1 MCYHYT
7 CSIYNFFNQKARSWA
22 EYFSFLYC
30 DDCVKFSERSVENSK
45 ITRAKRVLMPNL
57 NMRAAWEEQFLNLH
71 SRTKMLYTHFS
82 FRLQICFLAD
92 IPSSG
97 ISSSGHLV
105 QQTFRITSTPCSI
118 HGSDQYTFDII
129 LVIVKHAFD
138 PHVTER
144 HSAAFILQA
153 SFILNIH
160 TT

>member
-57 NMRAAWEEQFLNLH
+57 NMRAAWEEQFFKICILELKCC
-71 SRTKMLYTHFS
+71 TLIFHFAY
-82 FRLQICFLAD
+82 R
-92 IPSSG
+92 
-97 ISSSGHLV
+97 
-105 QQTFRITSTPCSI
+105 STPCSI